1 MASSGIQ
8 SRTKVDICIPAYN
21 ESPIIRDAVRT
32 VAEALEKI
40 PYITWRIIVADNGS
54 TDGTGRVVESLA
66 LPNVSVLSITTRGK
80 GAAAVA
86 AAQASCAEVFGFID
100 ADLSVDP
107 EHMKDLLP
115 LLADADVVIGSR
127 LHKGAHT
134 DRSWWRSLSS
144 KLFNFARRLI
154 LGINVLDTQ
163 CGLKITN
170 ARGRA
175 ELVACCEQGW
185 FFDVEWLA
193 RLDRAGLRI
202 KEVPITW
209 TEQRFTGR
217 ESKLR
222 FIRDGMQSL
231 AAFWRIRRRLHKGIY
246 THEN

>member
-1 MASSGIQ
+1 M
-8 SRTKVDICIPAYN
+8 KVDICIPAYN
-21 ESPIIRDAVRT
+21 ESPIIAVAVRA
-32 VAEALEKI
+32 VAEALEKMLNI
-40 PYITWRIIVADNGS
+40 KWCIIVVDNGS

-66 LPNVSVLSITTRGK
+66 MPNVSVLSIETRGK
-80 GAAAVA
+80 GAAVVA
-86 AAQASCAEVFGFID
+86 AARASRAEVFGFID

-107 EHMKDLLP
+107 EHIKDLLP
-115 LLADADVVIGSR
+115 MLADADVVIGSR
-127 LHKGAHT
+127 LHKGSHT

-170 ARGRA
+170 IRGRA
-175 ELVACCEQGW
+175 ELITCLEQGW

-193 RLDRAGLRI
+193 RLDRAGLHI
-202 KEVPITW
+202 KEVPIKW
-209 TEQRFTGR
+209 TEQRFKGR

-231 AAFWRIRRRLHKGIY
+231 AAFWRIRCRLHKGIY
-246 THEN
+246 AHEN